1 MLALD
6 ALVIGLAL
14 AGPQP
19 GEYLRVLAIIAASG
33 AALGAQVSPAIAF
46 LIWMLAVSDIILV
59 SYLAAP
65 AKTQPAL
72 RLQHDWV
79 SAHRRQLLIAV
90 FTVDGFASLAHGIRR
105 I

>member
-65 AKTQPAL
+65 AKTQAAL

>member
-1 MLALD
+1 
-6 ALVIGLAL
+6 V
-14 AGPQP
+14 
-19 GEYLRVLAIIAASG
+19 SG
-33 AALGAQVSPAIAF
+33 ADSAGKLAKPEVNRRCSRGNPRRDLIGTQVCTAIVY
-46 LIWMLAVSDIILV
+46 LIAMLAVVDIILV

-65 AKTQPAL
+65 AKAQAAL

-79 SAHRRQLLIAV
+79 SAHRRQVQIAV